1 MQVTQKTKL
10 LFPQISIFKF
20 ILYSN
25 EIGIKMLKSKL
36 SSQNA
41 IVDFTLLDIRW
52 EALWKKALLY
62 KHAKAIELPAI
73 LWQWELYAIDSFV
86 MDRCVSPCPFENDS
100 GIRQRIRSHRPY
112 CKFSFSNQKDPV
124 RLCRFEIC
132 IGHACMM

>member
-25 EIGIKMLKSKL
+25 EIGIKMLKGKL

-52 EALWKKALLY
+52 EAL
-62 KHAKAIELPAI
+62 
-73 LWQWELYAIDSFV
+73 
-86 MDRCVSPCPFENDS
+86 
-100 GIRQRIRSHRPY
+100 
-112 CKFSFSNQKDPV
+112 
-124 RLCRFEIC
+124 
-132 IGHACMM
+132 